1 MKAASLTMNRV
12 EIQMALSRDATVPE
26 YATQRSAGVDLRCA
40 EEVVLAPM
48 ERRRVWTGVRL
59 AIPDGFEGQVRPRS
73 GLALT
78 HGLGMVNAPGTIDS
92 DYRGEIGVV
101 LINFGQEEIRLQAGE
116 RIAQLVICPIYQ
128 AVFRVVERLD
138 DTPRGEGGFGSTG
151 T

>member
-1 MKAASLTMNRV
+1 
-12 EIQMALSRDATVPE
+12 
-26 YATQRSAGVDLRCA
+26 
-40 EEVVLAPM
+40 M